1 MRAMDLYVTILMNVL
16 KILMSVMQTLT
27 VTTLKAAASALVRI
41 TMKAMASNVPIFMN
55 VPETDNCSDNAVCDN
70 NEGSIKC
77 TCNDDFELADNVWV
91 DID

>member
-1 MRAMDLYVTILMNVL
+1 MRAMDFDVTILMNEL

-41 TMKAMASNVPIFMN
+41 TMKAMASNVPIVMN
-55 VPETDNCSDNAVCDN
+55 LPETDNCSNNAVCDN
-70 NEGSIKC
+70 NEGSFEC
-77 TCNDDFELADNVWV
+77 TCNDSFELTDNAWV